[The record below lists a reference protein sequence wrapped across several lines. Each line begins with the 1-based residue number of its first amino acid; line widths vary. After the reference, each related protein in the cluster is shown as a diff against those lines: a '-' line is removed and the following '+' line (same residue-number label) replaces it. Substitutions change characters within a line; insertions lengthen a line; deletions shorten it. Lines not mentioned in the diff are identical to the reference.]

1 MNSLLLHRLVK
12 VAPFAMTV
20 LSLLF
25 LAHGWHFGTHG
36 DPIGPGGPNFHMGL
50 NGDPIGPGGPN

>member
-1 MNSLLLHRLVK
+1 
-12 VAPFAMTV
+12 MTV